1 MFTLSDERMGLGC
14 GELTN
19 SEHHFSKWRFF
30 FRIVWVLVF
39 IGAAVYVVNSQR
51 GELNG
56 IGKVFSNLNFIFLVP
71 AFLLECG
78 SMAAYSQLQRSMLQ
92 AGNVDGGF
100 WKIAG
105 IFLASN
111 SITNVVPGGP
121 AFASVYSYRR
131 FRLLGANKGLSGWSI
146 FATNV
151 LAAFSLLLLAGIG
164 LVISEGNASGVS
176 LIGAILVVAVIVCIA
191 LLLVSRAE
199 SAMNFLTR
207 LTVLFQD
214 IFGKS
219 WKVTENLRSLS
230 IDMST
235 IAPSNARLAEGFIW
249 GFLNWV
255 LDASVLV
262 CAFLATRSAIPFEG
276 LLIAYSAGQLAAN
289 FPITPGGLGVVEGS
303 ISIALV
309 AFGGNQ
315 EATVAAVLL
324 YRLFSF
330 WMWLLPGFGCYLG
343 FRISDSRSLS
353 VEKDEDKSFLG
364 EVS

>member
-1 MFTLSDERMGLGC
+1 MN
-14 GELTN
+14 N
-19 SEHHFSKWRFF
+19 SEHHPSKLRIVL
-30 FRIVWVLVF
+30 RIVWLVVF
-39 IGAAVYVVNSQR
+39 LLAAVYVVNSQR

-56 IGKVFSNLNFIFLVP
+56 IGKVFSHLNYIYLFP
-71 AFLLECG
+71 ALLLECG
-78 SMAAYSQLQRSMLQ
+78 SMAAYAQLQRSMLQ
-92 AGNVDGGF
+92 AGNIDGGF
-100 WKIAG
+100 LRITG

-111 SITNVVPGGP
+111 AITNVVPGGP

-131 FRLLGANKGLSGWSI
+131 FRSLGANKGLSGWSI

-151 LAAFSLLLLAGIG
+151 LAAFSLLLLAAIG
-164 LVISEGNASGVS
+164 MVISEGNASGVS
-176 LIGAILVVAVIVCIA
+176 LVGALSVVAVIIAVA
-191 LLLVSRAE
+191 LLGVSRAE
-199 SAMNFLTR
+199 NVMNAITR
-207 LTVLFQD
+207 LVNRLQNV
-214 IFGKS
+214 FGRS
-219 WKVTENLRSLS
+219 WKITESLHVIS
-230 IDMST
+230 KDMAT
-235 IAPSNARLAEGFIW
+235 IAPSSKRLAQGFVW

-262 CAFLATRSAIPFEG
+262 CAFLATRAAIPVEG

-309 AFGGNQ
+309 AYGGNQ
-315 EATVAAVLL
+315 EAAVAAVLL

-343 FRISDSRSLS
+343 FRVADSRSATALAG
-353 VEKDEDKSFLG
+353 KGQSFMG

>member
-1 MFTLSDERMGLGC
+1 MKL
-14 GELTN
+14 
-19 SEHHFSKWRFF
+19 RFVL
-30 FRIVWVLVF
+30 RIAWVLAF
-39 IGAAVYVVNSQR
+39 IAVAVYVLNSQR

-56 IGKVFSNLNFIFLVP
+56 IGKVFSNLNYIFLIP
-71 AFLLECG
+71 ALFLECG
-78 SMAAYSQLQRSMLQ
+78 SMAAYSQLQRCMLQ
-92 AGNVDGGF
+92 AGDVDGGF
-100 WKIAG
+100 WRVAG

-164 LVISEGNASGVS
+164 MVISEGNASGVS
-176 LIGAILVVAVIVCIA
+176 LVGALSVVGVIILAA

-199 SAMNFLTR
+199 STMKFLTR
-207 LTVLFQD
+207 LTVQFQD
-214 IFGKS
+214 VFGKS
-219 WKVTENLRSLS
+219 WKITEKMRSLS
-230 IDMST
+230 RDMST
-235 IAPSNARLAEGFIW
+235 IAPSNTRLAQGFIW

-255 LDASVLV
+255 LDAAVLV

-343 FRISDSRSLS
+343 FRMADSRSLS
-353 VEKDEDKSFLG
+353 VEKSEDKSFLG